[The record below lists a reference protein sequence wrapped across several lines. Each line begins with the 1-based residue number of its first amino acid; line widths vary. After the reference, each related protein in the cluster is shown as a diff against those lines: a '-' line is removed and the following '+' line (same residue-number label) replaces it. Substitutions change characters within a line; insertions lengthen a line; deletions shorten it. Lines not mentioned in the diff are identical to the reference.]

1 MTSRQHKKEMLD
13 YLVEKLKGS
22 GEKIVPRHI
31 EFFKGMTTNYIR
43 VGDNGIVLLLDQAY
57 PGERSEQAYS
67 GLGKFSRRAVVIL
80 KDGKTF
86 FRNAAEDNT
95 FKQKYELSLK
105 NYSTEE
111 MHRMIQFRPE
121 EIYLVSEVGKSR
133 LQYFQP
139 TSAMLSPMNVSYS
152 FEPVEFDYSHID
164 SSCQFKPEDRESTR
178 LFIWSDKR
186 EYAGTVLLGKSNLMA
201 DKPENRAKLAELIS
215 AEKPSL
221 PQ

>member
-1 MTSRQHKKEMLD
+1 MTSKQHKKEMLD
-13 YLVEKLKGS
+13 YLVSKLESS
-22 GEKIVPRHI
+22 GEKIEPAHK
-31 EFFKGMTTNYIR
+31 ELFKGTTTNFIR
-43 VGDNGIVLLLDQAY
+43 VGNDGLVLLLDQTY
-57 PGERSEQAYS
+57 PGTRFEGAYDA
-67 GLGKFSRRAVVIL
+67 GIKNRKRFAVVIL

-139 TSAMLSPMNVSYS
+139 TSAKLSPMVVSYQ
-152 FEPVEFDYSHID
+152 FEPAEFDYSHID
-164 SSCQFKPEDRESTR
+164 SYSQFKPEDRESVR
-178 LFIWSDKR
+178 LHLWSDKHER
-186 EYAGTVLLGKSNLMA
+186 TENLLLGRSNVMA
-201 DKPENRAKLAELIS
+201 DTPEARAKLAELLT
-215 AEKPSL
+215 AR
-221 PQ
+221 